1 MLLLTIEAKTPL
13 INPDSQKSFVDFLQ
27 VIIPIIPA
35 IIPPAENKAKL
46 IGWEDKKYAVAIK
59 NGPMTTKT
67 IPSPS
72 QSVPVLK
79 NNIII
84 LTKRKYKNRPI
95 EPIVAPRIPVFV
107 TDKIICLF
115 NLEFRF

>member
-13 INPDSQKSFVDFLQ
+13 INPDNHKSFVDFLQ
-27 VIIPIIPA
+27 VIIPIVPA

-46 IGWEDKKYAVAIK
+46 IGWEDKKYAVVIK
-59 NGPMTTKT
+59 NGVMTTKK

-95 EPIVAPRIPVFV
+95 EPIAALKTPVFV
-107 TDKIICLF
+107 TNIIGSLF